1 MKETVVSFL
10 LLGPMIS
17 IAAGQSLPTKKEA
30 ELFLQKAGKAADL
43 RANDTPPFHLVATV
57 HYTIGPQTFD
67 GRYELLWASP
77 DQFRENFRMGPAGEQ
92 EIAIRDKLY
101 ILRTTQA
108 LSLPLWTVRDTL
120 KSLKRY
126 FAEAGKSV
134 SKVHSARNDRDNQ
147 YCVDSYDELSR
158 TQTCFDPATNQ
169 SIYLDFGL
177 FPSERA
183 VYSAEIKQMFKLEL
197 SDFITLGE
205 KHFPSHLIR
214 HRLDEKVDI
223 RLEIFAKV
231 MTFADGLFAA
241 PPGTEAHNWCPSPV
255 AAGSLQ
261 IDRGTLLKLDP
272 PGSVFAYYVLVGRD
286 GHVEKSVP
294 VREGGSFVDVRMVER
309 LRMAKFPI
317 LSCRGDPIEYET
329 VIEAPIKIRFRH

>member
-1 MKETVVSFL
+1 VDCARHPKIIE
-10 LLGPMIS
+10 
-17 IAAGQSLPTKKEA
+17 
-30 ELFLQKAGKAADL
+30 
-43 RANDTPPFHLVATV
+43 
-57 HYTIGPQTFD
+57 
-67 GRYELLWASP
+67 
-77 DQFRENFRMGPAGEQ
+77 
-92 EIAIRDKLY
+92 
-101 ILRTTQA
+101 
-108 LSLPLWTVRDTL
+108 
-120 KSLKRY
+120 RY

-214 HRLDEKVDI
+214 YRLDEKVDI
-223 RLEIFAKV
+223 RLETFAKV

-261 IDRGTLLKLDP
+261 IDRGALLKLDR
-272 PGSVFAYYVLVGRD
+272 PGALSPIMYWSGGMVTSRSLCQFMKAGPLSTYGWPSDFRWLSSPSSRVGATQSNM
-286 GHVEKSVP
+286 K
-294 VREGGSFVDVRMVER
+294 
-309 LRMAKFPI
+309 
-317 LSCRGDPIEYET
+317 
-329 VIEAPIKIRFRH
+329 